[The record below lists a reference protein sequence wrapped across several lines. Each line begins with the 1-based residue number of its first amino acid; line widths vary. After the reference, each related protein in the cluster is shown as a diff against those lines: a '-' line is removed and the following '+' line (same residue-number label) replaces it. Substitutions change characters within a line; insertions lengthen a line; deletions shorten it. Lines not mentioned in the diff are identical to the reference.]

1 MHSLRSRFAQRLLRG
16 LAVLA
21 GLAVGHVPLL
31 AAAGAPETRSFS
43 VAAGDAAVSL
53 AAFAEQARTQVVY
66 VVEQVSG
73 VQTNEV
79 RGALPPRVALERM
92 LAGTRLVAGQD
103 ERTGALTVRAA
114 PGRASGEV
122 NAGSAPGEAARPRA
136 TTTGGASGD
145 EVIQLEPFQVTTS
158 EGGGY
163 LHSTSTVATRS
174 NRMTVEIPQSITV
187 LTDDFLTDTGALNAE
202 DAIAYVGNTFVR
214 ERFGEPGGTI
224 MRGFER
230 EGEVYV
236 DGFRDVTFRRDV
248 AAYERMEV
256 VKGPPSAVQGR
267 SGSSGLINWVTKKP
281 IFGRDFAKAKLS
293 YQDSGDGMYRAVLDG
308 NRTVYSSGQGKLGAR
323 AIAIYQRGDSW
334 VDLLPDNQKAIYPS
348 LRWQRGGTEVNVFG
362 GVLESAFPSREIGT
376 GPTFFARE
384 YREKFKDPN
393 LGGAPND
400 PINALNIRYGANPA
414 GPASVRNDRVAVGV
428 TSVAHQFNRVFS
440 ARAAYQFLT
449 ASFDRLWFEPV
460 ANLNQTTTSYLGVP
474 GVWVPTSRGGNDR
487 VEHRHAVQ
495 GDVVADYTFRKSIR
509 SLTMAGFEWWDANNR
524 TNNYTLALPPE
535 FLRVNLAA
543 PFRTDRAYW
552 ANQIQS
558 ITASAR
564 NVTQTESFSYYVQQE
579 ADFWRRALLQ
589 VAWRNDKQENRVRNR
604 ISGSRTE
611 TEDDTD
617 SFRYGATVFL
627 NEARN
632 LSLYGVYSDQKNP
645 RRVANEWSG
654 LRPGDP
660 RIDRQLVWDPAM
672 ELMEAG
678 IKGEFLRGKLSIM
691 IARFKMTKTGNLNTY
706 SNIPTESMGQ
716 TVFAGQASLADSS
729 NQGWEIGV
737 VGNPREGISI
747 MGNVS
752 FNDSNEIRI
761 LGTQAINQRIHRV
774 PDWDARL
781 FAKWDLRRGRRDGL
795 SIRGGVSSY
804 ADFEGTFNGI
814 RTTLTS
820 TFTRYDAGLNY
831 RWGRYTADLL
841 VRNLTD
847 APIILFRGGNP
858 RSVTLTLDASW

>member
-1 MHSLRSRFAQRLLRG
+1 MHTPWFALRVLHIGLILCSCGLR
-16 LAVLA
+16 
-21 GLAVGHVPLL
+21 PL
-31 AAAGAPETRSFS
+31 AAASPEASRRAFDIPAGEALTALSQFVAQSGAQLLYSADDAQGVRTNPVQGRFSDLEALTRLLAGTPLQPARDARTGTLTIRRAGPGTAEAGAQPRSRAP
-43 VAAGDAAVSL
+43 AADGNGDAA
-53 AAFAEQARTQVVY
+53 
-66 VVEQVSG
+66 
-73 VQTNEV
+73 
-79 RGALPPRVALERM
+79 
-92 LAGTRLVAGQD
+92 
-103 ERTGALTVRAA
+103 
-114 PGRASGEV
+114 
-122 NAGSAPGEAARPRA
+122 
-136 TTTGGASGD
+136 D
-145 EVIQLEPFQVTTS
+145 EVVRLSAFEVTTS

-174 NRMTVEIPQSITV
+174 NRVTVEIPQSITV

-230 EGEVYV
+230 EGDVYV
-236 DGFRDVTFRRDV
+236 DGFRDVTYRRDV

-281 IFGRDFAKAKLS
+281 IFGRDFAKGKLS
-293 YQDSGDGMYRAVLDG
+293 YQDSGDGMYRVVLDG
-308 NRTVYSSGQGKLGAR
+308 NRTVRSDAKGRLGVR

-334 VDLLPDNQKAIYPS
+334 VDLLPDNQKALYPS
-348 LRWQRGGTEVNVFG
+348 IRWQRGDTEINLFG

-384 YREKFKDPN
+384 FREKFHDPN

-400 PINALNIRYGANPA
+400 PISALNIRYGANPA
-414 GPASVRNDRVAVGV
+414 GPASVRNDRVATGV
-428 TSVAHQFNRVFS
+428 ASLAQKFNQIFS
-440 ARAAYQFLT
+440 ARTAYQFLA

-460 ANLNQTTTSYLGVP
+460 ANLNQTTFAYLGVP

-487 VEHRHAVQ
+487 IEHRHAWQ
-495 GDVVADYTFRKSIR
+495 GDVVADYTFRKSVR
-509 SLTMAGFEWWDANNR
+509 SLTMAGFEWWHSDNRANS
-524 TNNYTLALPPE
+524 YALALPPE

-564 NVTQTESFSYYVQQE
+564 NVTETESLSYYVQQE
-579 ADFWRRALLQ
+579 VDLFRRALLQ
-589 VAWRNDKQENRVRNR
+589 VAWRNDKQENEVRNR
-604 ISGSRTE
+604 ISGARTA

-627 NEARN
+627 NHART
-632 LSLYGVYSDQKNP
+632 LSLYGVYSDQKSP
-645 RRVANEWSG
+645 RRVATIWSN
-654 LRPGDP
+654 LRPGDA
-660 RIDRQLVWDPAM
+660 RIDDQLVWDPAM
-672 ELMEAG
+672 ELLEAG
-678 IKGEFLRGKLSIM
+678 FKGEFLSGRLSVM
-691 IARFKMTKTGNLNTY
+691 LAHFKMTKTGNLNTY
-706 SNIPTESMGQ
+706 SNVPTESMGQ
-716 TVFAGQASLADSS
+716 QVFAGVASLADST
-729 NQGWEIGV
+729 NQGWEVGV
-737 VGNPREGISI
+737 VGNLTEALSL
-747 MGNVS
+747 MGNLSV
-752 FNDSNEIRI
+752 NDSEEIRVV
-761 LGTQAINQRIHRV
+761 GTQAITQRIHRV

-781 FAKWDLRRGRRDGL
+781 FAKWDLRRGQRDGFTV
-795 SIRGGVSSY
+795 RAGVSSY

-820 TFTRYDAGLNY
+820 TFTRWDAGVNY
-831 RWGRYTADLL
+831 RWRKYSFDLF

-847 APIILFRGGNP
+847 APLILFRGGAP
-858 RSVTLTLDASW
+858 RSVTFAVDFAW